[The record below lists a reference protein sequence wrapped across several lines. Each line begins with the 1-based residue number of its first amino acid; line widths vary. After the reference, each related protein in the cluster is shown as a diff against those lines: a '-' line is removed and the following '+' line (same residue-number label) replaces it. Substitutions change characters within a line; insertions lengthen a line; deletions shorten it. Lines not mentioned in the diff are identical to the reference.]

1 MNTMIL
7 LGPFRHDTGYPPEN
21 SGILMEF
28 TPFRKNCITETDA
41 RSIAEDCAAGTPRFG
56 RFEAPSLNQL
66 LYFFSEDII
75 NGAVITEME
84 ERSLSRL
91 SETVS
96 KPLFL
101 TANTDREERLAQRER
116 LPVSGL
122 YFPHAPSLVTVEKR
136 VKPYIFAFSE
146 KEEKRDITA
155 LLRTN
160 PPFALHCVT
169 EKEARKAGEWLR
181 EITKEMR

>member
-1 MNTMIL
+1 
-7 LGPFRHDTGYPPEN
+7 
-21 SGILMEF
+21 MEF

-41 RSIAEDCAAGTPRFG
+41 RRIAEDCAAGTPRFG
-56 RFEAPSLNQL
+56 RFDAPSLNQL